1 MMKVEAGKHVHI
13 HYTLKNDAGEVLDS
27 SEGRGALGFTAG
39 AGEIIP
45 GLEAALM
52 GKSQGDHVDVV
63 IAPKDG
69 YGERIPEAVQEVP
82 KAQFAA
88 IPGLQVGMPLQA
100 QTQEG
105 VLTVFV
111 AAIHEDTV
119 VIDGNHPLAGETLH
133 FSVDI
138 DVVHDAHDHHHDDDG
153 PKIYMPH

>member
-1 MMKVEAGKHVHI
+1 MKVAPGKHVHI

-27 SEGRGALGFTAG
+27 SEGREALGFTVG

-52 GKSQGDHVDVV
+52 DKSQGDHVDVT
-63 IAPKDG
+63 IMPEDA

-82 KAQFAA
+82 KNQFEGV
-88 IPGLQVGMPLQA
+88 PNLQVGMPLQA
-100 QTQEG
+100 STPEG

-111 AAIHEDTV
+111 AAVNENSV

-138 DVVHDAHDHHHDDDG
+138 EVVHDAHDHHHDDD

>member
-1 MMKVEAGKHVHI
+1 MKVAAGKHVHI
-13 HYTLKNDAGEVLDS
+13 QYTLKNDAGEVLDS

-52 GKSQGDHVDVV
+52 GKEEGDHVEVT
-63 IAPKDG
+63 IAAKDA
-69 YGERIPEAVQEVP
+69 YGERVAEAVQEVP
-82 KAQFAA
+82 KAQFAG
-88 IPGLQVGMPLQA
+88 IPDLQVGMPLQA
-100 QTQEG
+100 QTPEG

-111 AAIHEDTV
+111 AAINDNTV

-138 DVVHDAHDHHHDDDG
+138 EVVHDAHDHDHDHE
-153 PKIYMPH
+153 PKIILPN

>member
-1 MMKVEAGKHVHI
+1 MKVEAGKHVHI
-13 HYTLKNDAGEVLDS
+13 HYVLKNDAGEVLDS

-45 GLEAALM
+45 GLEQALM
-52 GKSQGDHVDVV
+52 GKSQGDHVDVT
-63 IAPKDG
+63 IAPKDA

-82 KAQFAA
+82 KAQFEG
-88 IPGLQVGMPLQA
+88 IEGLQVGMPLQA
-100 QTQEG
+100 QTPEG

-111 AAIHEDTV
+111 AAINDDTV

-138 DVVHDAHDHHHDDDG
+138 DVVHDAHDHDHDHE
-153 PKIYMPH
+153 PKIIMPH

>member
-1 MMKVEAGKHVHI
+1 MKVAAGKHVHI
-13 HYTLKNDAGEVLDS
+13 QYTLKNDAGEVLDS

-52 GKSQGDHVDVV
+52 GKEECDHVEVT
-63 IAPKDG
+63 IAAKDA
-69 YGERIPEAVQEVP
+69 YGERVAEAVQEVP
-82 KAQFAA
+82 KAQFAG
-88 IPGLQVGMPLQA
+88 IPDLQVGMPLQA
-100 QTQEG
+100 QTPEG

-111 AAIHEDTV
+111 AAINDNTV

-138 DVVHDAHDHHHDDDG
+138 EVVHDAHDHDHDHE
-153 PKIYMPH
+153 PKIILPN

>member
-1 MMKVEAGKHVHI
+1 MKVEAGKHVHI

-52 GKSQGDHVDVV
+52 GKSQGDHVEVTV
-63 IAPKDG
+63 APKDG

-111 AAIHEDTV
+111 AAINEDTV